1 MSGSF
6 ARLYTAAVAVLIAAA
21 SIGAALIALTT
32 LGPAP
37 LLADQKK
44 LTDDQRVEILR
55 GLSAEYAKVKA
66 PLPRSAKPLD
76 FRSDGTWDQKYWADV
91 GKQNGPAGRVGDL
104 VQVTKVEILADSI
117 ILQINNGT
125 RAKGSWKD
133 HLSIGMTGAGGG
145 GMQPVNGGQQSVAPG
160 GTTIALRFG
169 EPIGELTSA
178 EVKKVMAPV
187 LEFEGSRVTEQ
198 YIDTVPPEVKIAIT
212 EKRATVGMDRDQ
224 VLLALGRPVRK
235 SRETKDGVEIE
246 DWIYGTPPGR
256 ITFVTFGGPKVIKV
270 KDTYAGLGGTI
281 ADTPK
286 EP

>member
-1 MSGSF
+1 MTRRF
-6 ARLYTAAVAVLIAAA
+6 ERLFAAVFSVLIAAA
-21 SIGAALIALTT
+21 SICAVLIAFTT

-91 GKQNGPAGRVGDL
+91 GKQNGPAGRVGDM
-104 VQVTKVEILADSI
+104 VQITKVTIERDSI

-133 HLSIGMTGAGGG
+133 HVSVGMGGAGGP
-145 GMQPVNGGQQSVAPG
+145 MTPVNGGQPTNAPG

-169 EPIGELTSA
+169 ESIGELTSA
-178 EVKKVMAPV
+178 EIKKIMLPV
-187 LEFEGSRVTEQ
+187 LEFDKQTVTTQ
-198 YIDTVPPEVKIAIT
+198 YIDTVAPEVKVAIT
-212 EKRATVGMDRDQ
+212 EKKAIEGMDRDQ
-224 VLLALGRPVRK
+224 VLLALGHPVRK

-256 ITFVTFGGPKVIKV
+256 VMFVTFAGPKVIKV
-270 KDTYAGLGGTI
+270 KETYAGLGGSI

-286 EP
+286 QP